1 MVTESIRLSYRVLVL
16 LPQNEVQLLSSFFF
30 LIAYLV
36 FDLENREKLEEK
48 NRFWFFKTLKTDL
61 LLKEFVADFMRKGS
75 FSAVQ

>member
-16 LPQNEVQLLSSFFF
+16 LTQNKVQLLSSFFF

-61 LLKEFVADFMRKGS
+61 LLKEFVADFMRKW
-75 FSAVQ
+75 

>member
-16 LPQNEVQLLSSFFF
+16 LLQNEVQLLSSFFF

-61 LLKEFVADFMRKGS
+61 LLKEFVADFMRKW
-75 FSAVQ
+75 

>member
-61 LLKEFVADFMRKGS
+61 LLKEFVADFMRKW
-75 FSAVQ
+75 